1 MRLKTTSKTTLDSN
15 VIALQLMAFI
25 ASNEERLE
33 RFSALSGI
41 GLFEMQNGSQ
51 DLVFLGF
58 MLDYALQDE
67 ALILEFA
74 QNHQISPQTLVNARR
89 SFPGANDDF

>member
-89 SFPGANDDF
+89 NFPGANDDF

>member
-1 MRLKTTSKTTLDSN
+1 MRLKTPLENTSDSN

-25 ASNEERLE
+25 VSNDERLE

-41 GLFEMQNGSQ
+41 GPFEMQTGAH
-51 DLVFLGF
+51 DPVFLGF

-67 ALILEFA
+67 ALILDFA
-74 QNHQISPQTLVNARR
+74 QNHKISPQTLVNARR
-89 SFPGANDDF
+89 NFPGANDDF

>member
-1 MRLKTTSKTTLDSN
+1 MRLKTPSETTSDSN

-41 GLFEMQNGSQ
+41 GPFEMQAGAQ
-51 DLVFLGF
+51 DPVFLGF

-74 QNHQISPQTLVNARR
+74 QNHEISPQTLVNARR
-89 SFPGANDDF
+89 NFPGANNDF

>member
-1 MRLKTTSKTTLDSN
+1 MRLKTPLENTSDSN

-25 ASNEERLE
+25 VSNEERLE

-41 GLFEMQNGSQ
+41 GPIEMQTGAH
-51 DLVFLGF
+51 DPVFLGF

-67 ALILEFA
+67 ALILDFA
-74 QNHQISPQTLVNARR
+74 QNHEISPQTLVNARR
-89 SFPGANDDF
+89 NFPGANDDF

>member
-1 MRLKTTSKTTLDSN
+1 MRLKTPSEATSDSN

-33 RFSALSGI
+33 RFSALSGM
-41 GLFEMQNGSQ
+41 GLHEMQTGAT
-51 DLVFLGF
+51 DPVFLGF

-74 QNHQISPQTLVNARR
+74 QNHEISPQTLVNARR
-89 SFPGANDDF
+89 NFPGANDDF

>member
-1 MRLKTTSKTTLDSN
+1 MRLKTPLENTSDSN

-25 ASNEERLE
+25 VSNDERLE

-41 GLFEMQNGSQ
+41 GPFEMQTGAS
-51 DLVFLGF
+51 DPVFLGF

-74 QNHQISPQTLVNARR
+74 QIHEISPQTLVNARR
-89 SFPGANDDF
+89 NFPGANDDF

>member
-1 MRLKTTSKTTLDSN
+1 MRLKTPSETTSDSN

-25 ASNEERLE
+25 ASSEERLE

-41 GLFEMQNGSQ
+41 GLFEMQTGAQ
-51 DLVFLGF
+51 DPVFLGF
-58 MLDYALQDE
+58 MLDYALQEE

-74 QNHQISPQTLVNARR
+74 QNHEISPQTLVNARR
-89 SFPGANDDF
+89 NFPGANNDF

>member
-1 MRLKTTSKTTLDSN
+1 MRLKRPSETTSDSN

-25 ASNEERLE
+25 ASSEERLE

-41 GLFEMQNGSQ
+41 GLFEMQTGAQ
-51 DLVFLGF
+51 DAVFLSF

-74 QNHQISPQTLVNARR
+74 QNHEISPQTLVNARR
-89 SFPGANDDF
+89 NFPGANNDF